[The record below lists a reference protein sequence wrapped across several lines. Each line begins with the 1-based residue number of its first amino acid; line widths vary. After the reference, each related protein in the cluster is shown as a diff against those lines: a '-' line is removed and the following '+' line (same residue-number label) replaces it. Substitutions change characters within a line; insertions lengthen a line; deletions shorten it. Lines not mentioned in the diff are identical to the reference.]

1 MWRWP
6 REPRRSPEHRPPP
19 PGADDWFGDGSA
31 FTSAEVLAAALS
43 EMAATRAGNGE
54 GQPSAASGGAPA
66 GWAPPLGRGGG
77 PRHAQESEET
87 GRDGPARVRSMLDRG
102 GAQPVYQPIVD
113 LRAGR
118 VTGMDALTRFSSGT
132 PAEWFA
138 SAAAAG
144 LSAEVETSAAAA
156 ALSGLGRLP
165 GHVYLSLRFSASTLL
180 HPATGALL
188 ARAPL
193 GRVAIEIGPDPE
205 GGGYDALASTLSPLR
220 GGGLR
225 VTLGTAAAG
234 AMSLEQL
241 LTLAPDGIK
250 IDVSLMRDL
259 GAARTDGALPH
270 TLIAVARSVGATL
283 VGHAIETAADLRAAR
298 QLGVD
303 YGQGHLLARPA
314 GPLIDEERIQ
324 RLLAPEGTGPGPA
337 ARPRRRRCA
346 RS

>member
-6 REPRRSPEHRPPP
+6 REPRRSSEHRPPP

-43 EMAATRAGNGE
+43 EMAAGRAANRDGH
-54 GQPSAASGGAPA
+54 PSAGAGGAPA
-66 GWAPPLGRGGG
+66 PWSPPVERGGG
-77 PRHAQESEET
+77 PRQAEEET
-87 GRDGPARVRSMLDRG
+87 GRDGLARVRSMLDRG

-132 PAEWFA
+132 PGQWFA

-144 LSAEVETSAAAA
+144 LSAELETSAAAA
-156 ALSGLGRLP
+156 ALGGLGRLP

-180 HPATGALL
+180 HPGTGALL
-188 ARAPL
+188 AQAPL
-193 GRVAIEIGPDPE
+193 GRVAIEIGPDPVE
-205 GGGYDALASTLSPLR
+205 GGYDTLASALSPLR

-250 IDVSLMRDL
+250 IDVSLMRGM
-259 GAARTDGALPH
+259 GAAGPDGALSH
-270 TLIAVARSVGATL
+270 TLIAVARSLGATL

-298 QLGVD
+298 ELGVD

-324 RLLAPEGTGPGPA
+324 RLLAPEGTGPGPP